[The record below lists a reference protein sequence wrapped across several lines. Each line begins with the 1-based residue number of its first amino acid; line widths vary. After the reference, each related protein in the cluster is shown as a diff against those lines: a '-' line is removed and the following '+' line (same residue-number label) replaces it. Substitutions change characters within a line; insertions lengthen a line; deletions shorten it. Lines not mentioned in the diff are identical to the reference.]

1 MNSEAVIQ
9 QLTER
14 SVVEIFPGG
23 AAALAERLRHTDRPL
38 RVKLGIDPTK
48 PDLHL
53 GHTVPLRKLRQFQ
66 DAGHTAVLIIGG
78 FTAQVGDPS
87 GRNDARPRLS
97 AAEVQAYAQT
107 YLEQARLIL
116 DFDTPGRLEIH
127 DNSTWLASL
136 SLSEIIELQAQMTVG
151 QMLAKEDFGQRYSQG
166 IPVYLHEFL
175 YPLLQGYDSVVVE
188 ADIELGGTDQKF
200 NLLTGRDLQIWKGL
214 TPQFGLLLP
223 LLEGLDGY
231 QKMSKSKNNYVGLTE
246 DPLTMYSKLE
256 KVPDHVIEHY
266 FELLTDLDLSSLPAD
281 PRERQRLLA
290 KLIVSQYHSPA
301 AAEQAQQTAQDLVKT
316 GHAVDLSG
324 IPSFSVA
331 GLRFP
336 VGITTI
342 LREAGVCPS
351 ASEARRQI
359 ENGAVRINGEKV
371 TDPQLS
377 FADAEAVKGIVI
389 QVGKKK
395 FLQLRL

>member
-97 AAEVQAYAQT
+97 GAEVQAYAQT

-188 ADIELGGTDQKF
+188 ADIELGGTDQ
-200 NLLTGRDLQIWKGL
+200 
-214 TPQFGLLLP
+214 
-223 LLEGLDGY
+223 
-231 QKMSKSKNNYVGLTE
+231 
-246 DPLTMYSKLE
+246 
-256 KVPDHVIEHY
+256 
-266 FELLTDLDLSSLPAD
+266 
-281 PRERQRLLA
+281 
-290 KLIVSQYHSPA
+290 
-301 AAEQAQQTAQDLVKT
+301 
-316 GHAVDLSG
+316 
-324 IPSFSVA
+324 
-331 GLRFP
+331 
-336 VGITTI
+336 
-342 LREAGVCPS
+342 
-351 ASEARRQI
+351 
-359 ENGAVRINGEKV
+359 
-371 TDPQLS
+371 
-377 FADAEAVKGIVI
+377 
-389 QVGKKK
+389 
-395 FLQLRL
+395 